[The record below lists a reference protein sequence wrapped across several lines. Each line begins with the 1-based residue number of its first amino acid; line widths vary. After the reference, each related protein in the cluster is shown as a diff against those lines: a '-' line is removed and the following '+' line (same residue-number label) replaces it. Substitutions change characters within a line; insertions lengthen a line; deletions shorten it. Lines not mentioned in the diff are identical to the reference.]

1 MPTYLNAFIK
11 IPFFQIHTSD
21 LEKKEAYL
29 LSKRKRR
36 LILHNKA
43 PMWNEASQVIVTFFF
58 LKNEKLS

>member
-1 MPTYLNAFIK
+1 MFLLKFL
-11 IPFFQIHTSD
+11 FFQIHTSD

-43 PMWNEASQVIVTFFF
+43 PMWNEASQVINTILKDKVCLTF
-58 LKNEKLS
+58 